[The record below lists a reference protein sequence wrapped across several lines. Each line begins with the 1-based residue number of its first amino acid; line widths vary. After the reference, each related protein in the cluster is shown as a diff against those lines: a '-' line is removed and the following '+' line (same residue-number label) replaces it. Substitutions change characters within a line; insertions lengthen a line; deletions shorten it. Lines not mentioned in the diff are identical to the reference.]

1 MTRFYKR
8 YILVLIMETS
18 TLAMI
23 KIFRDKGITW
33 FTVTDFSRILEITDQ
48 NTVYKK
54 LQRLEKKTVIKK
66 LLKGKYLFLFGKIND
81 FTMANF
87 LYQPSYVSLESAL
100 SFYGIITGFSYKI
113 TSISLKKTKNL
124 LIDNKELSYSQ
135 IDKELFF
142 GYEKKDNFLIA
153 EPEKAIFDYIYFS
166 QKGLRS
172 RDLSEFDLSGID
184 KPKLNH
190 YLKKINYKL

>member
-1 MTRFYKR
+1 MTRFNNR

-23 KIFRDKGITW
+23 KIFRDKSITW
-33 FTVTDFSRILEITDQ
+33 FTLTDFARIMGIADR

-54 LQRLEKKTVIKK
+54 IQRLEKKAVIKK
-66 LLKGKYLFLFGKIND
+66 LLKGKYLFLFGKTND
-81 FTMANF
+81 FEMANF
-87 LYQPSYVSLESAL
+87 LYQPSYISLESAL
-100 SFYGIITGFSYKI
+100 SFYGIITGFTYKI

-124 LIDNKELSYSQ
+124 LIDNKELAYSK

-142 GYEKKDNFLIA
+142 GYEKRENFLIA
-153 EPEKAIFDYIYFS
+153 EKEKAVFDYIYFS

-172 RDLSEFDLSGID
+172 PDLSEFDLSEVE
-184 KPKLNH
+184 KPKLND
-190 YLKKINYKL
+190 YLKKINNKI